1 MTFPPSENL
10 PDPGIKPVSVR
21 CPALTGEFFI
31 TKPENVDRQSRSQG
45 QSRKRGLPQ
54 AEVQRQETR
63 GKRQVLPR
71 EGAGWSR
78 GSEEVNDTQVGESDE
93 QRISYCW

>member
-1 MTFPPSENL
+1 MGSSL
-10 PDPGIKPVSVR
+10 SLSLK
-21 CPALTGEFFI
+21 
-31 TKPENVDRQSRSQG
+31 NVDRREQLVGSPG
-45 QSRKRGLPQ
+45 RGLPQ
-54 AEVQRQETR
+54 AEVQRQGNK

-71 EGAGWSR
+71 VGAGWSR